1 MTDIFELSDEATDR
15 VAALDPTLATY
26 QGIAGHEHRWP
37 DLSPEGAAASR
48 ALHADIRDS
57 ALACATP
64 DASHRLAQRV
74 LIEYCEGIIRHID
87 SGGHHV
93 ELNPLSSMH
102 QTLRF
107 VYGSMADQTRA
118 DWRAIIT
125 RVETVAEPLAGLQST
140 LDEGRRAGNVVSR
153 RQVEA
158 VISQG
163 ESAAGE
169 QSSFDALRDRLA
181 SSPASSEDLERD
193 LDAAIVRAKAS
204 FASFN
209 DYLRTTYLPDAAA
222 KDAVGEE
229 RYLVAAEMFLGT
241 RLDARATYRWGWDE
255 VERLWE
261 EMQQACAAID
271 PEAPAH
277 EVLTR
282 LNTEP
287 RYAADDLEHFIS
299 SMQDRQQRAL
309 DALADVHFDV
319 PEQIRQIDV
328 KVEPAGGA
336 LAAHYVGPSED
347 FSRPGSVWY
356 PVEGQD
362 HFPLFSEIS
371 TAYHE
376 GFPGHHLQVG
386 VQLSLGDELSRFHR
400 TIVWY
405 PGSGE
410 GWALYAEH
418 LMGELGF
425 LERPEYVVG
434 LLSMQLARAARV
446 AIDIGVHLELPI
458 PDDVT
463 FHPGENWTFDIAR
476 ELMTDRAFLP
486 HDMATSEIL
495 RYFGWPGQAIS
506 YKVGERAILD
516 LRDEW
521 RAAGNTDLKEFHSI
535 VLGAGSVGLDLLAD
549 HVRGAF

>member
-1 MTDIFELSDEATDR
+1 MGDIFELSDEATDR
-15 VAALDPTLATY
+15 VASLDPTLATY
-26 QGIAGHEHRWP
+26 HGIGGHEHRWP
-37 DLSPEGAAASR
+37 DLSPAGVEASR
-48 ALHADIRDS
+48 ALHAELCERARVCD
-57 ALACATP
+57 TP
-64 DASHRLAQRV
+64 DDGHRLAQRV
-74 LIEYCEGIIRHID
+74 LIEYCEGILRHIE
-87 SGGHHV
+87 SGGHQV
-93 ELNPLSSMH
+93 DLNSLASMH

-107 VYGSMADQTRA
+107 IYGSMADQSAA
-118 DWRAIIT
+118 DWEAIIA
-125 RVETVAEPLAGLQST
+125 RVGTVGEPLAGLQAT

-158 VISQG
+158 VIEQG
-163 ESAAGE
+163 ASAAGD
-169 QSSFDALRDRLA
+169 QSSFDSLRQRLSA
-181 SSPASSEDLERD
+181 SPASSDKLARD
-193 LDAAIVRAKAS
+193 LDAAIAVAKAA

-209 DYLRTTYLPDAAA
+209 AYLETTYLPDAAIS
-222 KDAVGEE
+222 DAVGED
-229 RYLVAAEMFLGT
+229 RYIEAAEVFLGT
-241 RLDARATYRWGWDE
+241 RLDLHSTYRWGWDE
-255 VERLWE
+255 VERLWTA
-261 EMQQACAAID
+261 MQHACAEID
-271 PEAPAH
+271 PAAPARD
-277 EVLTR
+277 VLTE
-282 LNTEP
+282 LNTKPE
-287 RYAADDLEHFIS
+287 YAANDLEHFIS
-299 SMQDRQQRAL
+299 LMQERQQHAL

-319 PEQIRQIDV
+319 PEQIRRIDV
-328 KVEPAGGA
+328 QVEPAGGA

-356 PVEGQD
+356 PVEDQE

-386 VQLSLGDELSRFHR
+386 VQLSLGDQLSRFHR

-458 PDDVT
+458 PDDVS
-463 FHPGENWTFDIAR
+463 FHPGEEWTFDIAH

-486 HDMATSEIL
+486 NEMATSEIL

-506 YKVGERAILD
+506 YKVGERAILE

-521 RAAGNTDLKEFHSI
+521 RAAGHTDLKRFHSI
-535 VLGAGSVGLDLLAD
+535 VLGAGSVGLDLLGD
-549 HVRGAF
+549 HVRASF